1 MDSTKNLNNN
11 LKNTGLDLESFE
23 TKIPDVDKNDQIPK
37 SPSYVTKN
45 IETRVNLGNPGK
57 RGGLKNYTIGKIT
70 DPSKVTLEDNQYNAL
85 DKITAMP
92 LYSSEAVTQDKQG
105 FKNDL
110 VKFRIGVVDNKDP
123 NKKNIYSF

>member
-1 MDSTKNLNNN
+1 M
-11 LKNTGLDLESFE
+11 
-23 TKIPDVDKNDQIPK
+23 
-37 SPSYVTKN
+37 
-45 IETRVNLGNPGK
+45 
-57 RGGLKNYTIGKIT
+57 KNYTIGKIT

-110 VKFRIGVVDNKDP
+110 VKFRIGVVDNKGP
-123 NKKNIYSF
+123 